1 MFYIIFSTLLYI
13 KNYFKIKKIKKNK
26 SQVQRSEEI
35 VTDLLPALTDLPPVP
50 T

>member
-13 KNYFKIKKIKKNK
+13 KNYFKIEKNK
-26 SQVQRSEEI
+26 SQAQRSEEI
-35 VTDLLPALTDLPPVP
+35 VTDLLPALTDLPAVYLP